1 VADNVRRL
9 PRSRRWHLLANRWV
23 LVGAVVVLVTAAAVW
38 AIFFSRLLI
47 AQTLNVSGNVRTET
61 SVISRAARL
70 APGVP
75 LARTDIDAIA
85 ARVAALPAIE
95 SVSVRRSWP
104 HTVAV
109 SVVERTAVARLDTA
123 DGIRAIDAAGAV
135 FRPAGTPVGSLPLL
149 TTSANTTPD
158 AIVEGAAVAAQ
169 LPPRITDRLDAIE
182 VATKD
187 SITLRLGNGDAVVWG
202 SAQDAKRKARVLMAL
217 LRRPA
222 TVYDVSVPGL
232 PTTTGG

>member
-1 VADNVRRL
+1 V
-9 PRSRRWHLLANRWV
+9 NRWV
-23 LVGAVVVLVTAAAVW
+23 LLGLGVLVLSAVAGW
-38 AIFFSRLLI
+38 AIFFSRLLT
-47 AQTLNVSGNVRTET
+47 AQSVSVQGNVRLE
-61 SVISRAARL
+61 SSLIQRAARL
-70 APGVP
+70 TPGVP

-85 ARVAALPAIE
+85 ARVAALPAIR

-123 DGIRAIDAAGAV
+123 EGVRGIDVTGAV
-135 FRPAGTPVGSLPLL
+135 FRLAGAPARSLPML
-149 TTSANTTPD
+149 TTSASTTPE

-169 LPPRITDRLDAIE
+169 LPARIAKRVDQIE

-187 SITLRLGNGDAVVWG
+187 SITLSLRGGDDVVWG
-202 SAQDAKRKARVLMAL
+202 SAQDSAHKARVLTAL

-232 PTTTGG
+232 PTTTGE